1 MLLGKLE
8 ALKIGSVS
16 TESPLTIET
25 RGATLVEFALAA
37 LIIMGMVGFFF
48 EGGTAYFRY
57 SVLVNSLTHNAR
69 RLSLDMRG
77 ESCLDP
83 TALDTRA
90 TNEVRSYMSN
100 SLGLGMDVS
109 DLTVDASVVHTP
121 STGTQPSRCTL
132 SLRGR
137 WPAYCFFCIFFQDDV
152 VLGAEGESFI
162 EDECFA
168 CSGSC

>member
-1 MLLGKLE
+1 
-8 ALKIGSVS
+8 
-16 TESPLTIET
+16 
-25 RGATLVEFALAA
+25 
-37 LIIMGMVGFFF
+37 MGMVGFFF

-57 SVLVNSLTHNAR
+57 SVLVNALTHNAR

-77 ESCLDP
+77 ESCVDP
-83 TALDTRA
+83 VALDNRA
-90 TNEVRSYMSN
+90 TAEVRSYMSN

-109 DLTVDASVVHTP
+109 DLTVDASVIHTP
-121 STGTQPSRCTL
+121 AAGSQPTRCTL

-152 VLGAEGESFI
+152 VMGAEGESFI